1 MNCIT
6 VFVVNQEEQ
15 LKNLIQDT
23 RDILSHRMFILNNF
37 DFDKKKCSY
46 ILPSDLLINYNSD
59 KFLTEEIVQR
69 MSLMYT
75 EPLYEKILIP
85 YGDFTFSDVEN
96 VINTEYKESSSYENL
111 AIIIREDAILNGI
124 KFVKINVIP
133 DNILEESDM
142 MFSAMNEEPVNEE
155 YFNKALN
162 EIIPYGNFDF
172 TSITNFEIIDILE
185 KYSDKNAKNIIKIF
199 YNPSSQINHKSSLV
213 VIDNNFELENYS
225 FVIKR
230 LDGLKI
236 YLV

>member
-15 LKNLIQDT
+15 LKNLMQDT
-23 RDILSHRMFILNNF
+23 REILSHRMFILNNF
-37 DFDKKKCSY
+37 DFDKRKSSY
-46 ILPSDLLINYNSD
+46 ILASDVIVNYNSD
-59 KFLTEEIVQR
+59 TFLSEEIVQR

-75 EPLYEKILIP
+75 EPIYEKILIP
-85 YGDFTFSDVEN
+85 FGDFTFLDIEN
-96 VINTEYKESSSYENL
+96 IINTEYKESSSYENL
-111 AIIIREDAILNGI
+111 AVMIREDVILNGI
-124 KFVKINVIP
+124 KFAKINIISE
-133 DNILEESDM
+133 NILEESDM
-142 MFSAMNEEPVNEE
+142 MFSAMNGEPVNEV

-172 TSITNFEIIDILE
+172 SSVTNLKIIDILE
-185 KYSDKNAKNIIKIF
+185 KFSNKNAKNTIKVF
-199 YNPSSQINHKSSLV
+199 YNPSKQINYKSSLV

-230 LDGLKI
+230 LDGFKI